1 MQIILIVILIICSAY
16 FSATETALSSANKIR
31 LKHMADTGNRAAE
44 RTLNILE
51 KYDKAATT

>member
-31 LKHMADTGNRAAE
+31 LKHMADTGNRAAGDYPLFSVDGDC
-44 RTLNILE
+44 RS
-51 KYDKAATT
+51 